1 MALSKTKIKRRT
13 NAFHNYKTLVAR
25 ISYKCMTMKI
35 EADHLKLEL
44 NSPKSSIK
52 SEDWGAAQDAR
63 RGLKREI
70 KRLRD
75 IQGRRRIVNAGK
87 IKAAISQY

>member
-13 NAFHNYKTLVAR
+13 NAYHNYKTLVER
-25 ISYKCMTMKI
+25 ISYKCMMLGMGDQDLKMKI
-35 EADHLKLEL
+35 NRSGTSL
-44 NSPKSSIK
+44 SSEEYAHCIDGRK
-52 SEDWGAAQDAR
+52 
-63 RGLKREI
+63 GLKREI
-70 KRLRD
+70 FRLRH

>member
-13 NAFHNYKTLVAR
+13 NAYHNYKTLVAR
-25 ISYKCMTMKI
+25 ISYKCMTLRM
-35 EADHLKLEL
+35 ADQDLKAKLNHP
-44 NSPKSSIK
+44 NSPLNL
-52 SEDWGAAQDAR
+52 EGYTAAIDAR
-63 RGLKREI
+63 KGLKREI
-70 KRLRD
+70 FRLQH

>member
-13 NAFHNYKTLVAR
+13 NAYHNYKTLVAR
-25 ISYKCMTMKI
+25 ISCKCMTMGI
-35 EADHLKLEL
+35 VRDDLKARL
-44 NSPKSSIK
+44 NSPNSTFA
-52 SEDWGAAQDAR
+52 EGDYMAAREAR
-63 RGLKREI
+63 SDLGKEI
-70 KRLRD
+70 KRLRA